1 VRTESFEYWRLVVT
15 AGLAVL
21 ILVGA
26 FVGSVIIQQRRYL
39 AVTRSLSGRLLLA
52 QEKERSSVA
61 RELHDGL
68 IQRVVVLGAELS
80 RMPPV
85 TGSAAAD
92 IADWRESFR
101 QELHDVADDIRRI
114 AHGMHP
120 SILDNLGLQAALASL
135 AAEFYS
141 TDDLTVRFVAES
153 KLPETSPD
161 VALTLYRVAQEG
173 LRNVAR
179 HAGVSN
185 AELRVTPTPGGIMVE
200 IMNELG
206 TAPGT
211 GARNGFGL
219 KSVAERVRLLDG
231 RFSFKSD
238 EAGGTRLVVWVPT
251 TRAPIDG

>member
-1 VRTESFEYWRLVVT
+1 MPTEPFEYWRLLIT

-26 FVGSVIIQQRRYL
+26 FVASVIIQQRRYL

-61 RELHDGL
+61 RDLHDGL
-68 IQRVVVLGAELS
+68 IQRVVLLGSELS

-85 TGSAAAD
+85 AGPDANELAA
-92 IADWRESFR
+92 WRDSFR
-101 QELHDVADDIRRI
+101 DELHDVADEIRRI

-120 SILDNLGLQAALASL
+120 SILDTLGLQAALASL
-135 AAEFYS
+135 ADEFYFS
-141 TDDLTVRFVAES
+141 DNLAVRFVAES
-153 KLPETSPD
+153 RLPETSAD
-161 VALTLYRVAQEG
+161 VALALYRVAQEG

-179 HAGVSN
+179 HAGVSQ
-185 AELRVTPTPGGIMVE
+185 AELRATPTPGGIMVE
-200 IMNELG
+200 ITNELG
-206 TAPGT
+206 TAPGN

-219 KSVAERVRLLDG
+219 KSVAERVRLLNG

-238 EAGGTRLVVWVPT
+238 GAAGTRLVVWVPT
-251 TRAPIDG
+251 NG

>member
-1 VRTESFEYWRLVVT
+1 MPTEPFEYWRLLIT

-68 IQRVVVLGAELS
+68 IQRVVLLGSELS

-85 TGSAAAD
+85 SGPDANEIAA
-92 IADWRESFR
+92 WRDSFR
-101 QELHDVADDIRRI
+101 DELHDVADDIRRI

-120 SILDNLGLQAALASL
+120 SILDTLGLQAALASL
-135 AAEFYS
+135 ADEFYFS
-141 TDDLTVRFVAES
+141 DNLTVKFVAES
-153 KLPETSPD
+153 PLPETSPD

-179 HAGVSN
+179 HAGVPR

-206 TAPGT
+206 TAPGA

-238 EAGGTRLVVWVPT
+238 AASGTRLVVWVPT
-251 TRAPIDG
+251 NA

>member
-1 VRTESFEYWRLVVT
+1 MPTEPFEYWRLLIT

-52 QEKERSSVA
+52 QERERSSVA

-68 IQRVVVLGAELS
+68 IQRVVLLGSELS

-85 TGSAAAD
+85 AGPDGTELAA
-92 IADWRESFR
+92 WRDSFR
-101 QELHDVADDIRRI
+101 DELHDVADDIRRI

-120 SILDNLGLQAALASL
+120 SILDTLGLQAALASL
-135 AAEFYS
+135 ADEFYFS
-141 TDDLTVRFVAES
+141 DNLTVRFVAES
-153 KLPETSPD
+153 VLPDTSAD

-179 HAGVSN
+179 HAGVSK
-185 AELRVTPTPGGIMVE
+185 AELRATPTPGGIMVE

-206 TAPGT
+206 TAPGA

-219 KSVAERVRLLDG
+219 KSVAERVRLLNG

-238 EAGGTRLVVWVPT
+238 AAAGTRLVVWVPT
-251 TRAPIDG
+251 NG

>member
-1 VRTESFEYWRLVVT
+1 VSAEPFEYWRLFIT

-68 IQRVVVLGAELS
+68 IQRVVLLGSELS

-85 TGSAAAD
+85 AGPDANGLAV
-92 IADWRESFR
+92 WRDAFR
-101 QELHDVADDIRRI
+101 EELRDVADDIRRI

-120 SILDNLGLQAALASL
+120 SILDTLGLQAALASL
-135 AAEFYS
+135 ADEFYFS
-141 TDDLTVRFVAES
+141 DNLTVRFAAEAP
-153 KLPETSPD
+153 LPETSPD

-179 HAGVSN
+179 HAGVSR
-185 AELRVTPTPGGIMVE
+185 ADLRATPTPGGIMVE
-200 IMNELG
+200 VMNELG
-206 TAPGT
+206 TAPGA

-219 KSVAERVRLLDG
+219 KSVAERVRLLNG

-251 TRAPIDG
+251 NG